1 MKTIRA
7 INNTS
12 IQDMNGEI
20 WKDIVGYEN
29 LYKISNYGRV
39 KSLRRLYENTA
50 WIKYRDETILKIQII
65 RENTIIHLSKKAS
78 QKTFKIK
85 ELVAKHFL
93 ENPNNFKN
101 VINVNGDF
109 LNNRVENLEWIK

>member
-7 INNTS
+7 VNNTS

-20 WKDIVGYEN
+20 WKDIIDYEDI
-29 LYKISNYGRV
+29 YRISNYGRV
-39 KSLRRLYENTA
+39 KSLRRLYEKTA
-50 WIKYRDETILKIQII
+50 WIAYRNEIIMKITIVRK
-65 RENTIIHLSKKAS
+65 NTIIALNKNGTTE
-78 QKTFKIK
+78 TFKIK

-101 VINVNGDF
+101 VININGDF